1 MIEGIDKSLFELP
14 KRIYFDITNFCNLS
28 CRMCPQGYGLIE
40 NKGSMDFSLYK
51 KVIDDIESIE
61 DYHPIVAL
69 HVNGEPLLHKKLVD
83 MVTYASKRKLYV
95 LIHTNGVLLDEEK
108 GRQLVQAGI
117 SEISFSFE
125 GEDPEFYE
133 KMRLKSNYEQV
144 KKNIQKFLAIKESTK
159 VVIEVLKFRG
169 VNKNLEISEKFKK
182 KFEGA
187 EFSSFYASDW
197 RGTLNLPELSERE
210 IRHEKPSICGDMR
223 NVLVLSWEG
232 KVQSCC
238 IDYNSQMIIGDI
250 NKQTLL
256 EVWHGDK
263 RLELLKIMGEG
274 RHNELKLCST
284 CSAPYT
290 VNTKERKK
298 ESQLMPG
305 L

>member
-1 MIEGIDKSLFELP
+1 
-14 KRIYFDITNFCNLS
+14 
-28 CRMCPQGYGLIE
+28 MCPQGYGLIE

-61 DYHPIVAL
+61 DYHPIVVL
-69 HVNGEPLLHKKLVD
+69 HVNGEPLLHKRLVD
-83 MVTYASKRKLYV
+83 MVAYASRRKLYV

-125 GEDPEFYE
+125 GEDPEFYK
-133 KMRLKSNYEQV
+133 KMRLKSHYEQV
-144 KKNIQKFLAIKESTK
+144 KKNIQKFLIIKKNTK
-159 VVIEVLKFRG
+159 VVIEVLKFRDI
-169 VNKNLEISEKFKK
+169 NKNLEISEQFKK
-182 KFEGA
+182 KFKGA

-197 RGTLNLPELSERE
+197 RGTLSLPELSESE
-210 IRHEKPSICGDMR
+210 IRHEKPSVCGDMR

-284 CSAPYT
+284 CSAPFT

-298 ESQLMPG
+298 ESQIM
-305 L
+305 